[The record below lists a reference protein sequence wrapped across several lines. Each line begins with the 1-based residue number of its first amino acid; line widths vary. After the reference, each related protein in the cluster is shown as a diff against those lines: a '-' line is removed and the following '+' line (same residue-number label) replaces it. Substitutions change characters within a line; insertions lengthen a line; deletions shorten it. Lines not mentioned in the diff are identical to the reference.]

1 MHTWMSRAMA
11 SDSEPRT
18 HHSIDSNE
26 RHTMKRI
33 ALACAIVAAAIAAAA
48 FATTGSAQSRAA
60 TSLHL
65 ISTTQES
72 IGFAPEHHR
81 LRPGDRVGTGDAIT
95 GDDTG
100 IDRVICTVIDKDHAM
115 CTAVAQLSKG
125 TLTAESLASPE
136 PGETHYAIT
145 GGTGAYQGASGT
157 AVVTDIPGTAKADVQ
172 ITLLP

>member
-1 MHTWMSRAMA
+1 
-11 SDSEPRT
+11 
-18 HHSIDSNE
+18 
-26 RHTMKRI
+26 MKRV
-33 ALACAIVAAAIAAAA
+33 ALSCAIVAVAIAAAA
-48 FATTGSAQSRAA
+48 FATTGSAQSRPV

-65 ISTTQES
+65 ISTTQEF
-72 IGFAPEHHR
+72 IGFAPEHHQ

-100 IDRVICTVIDKDHAM
+100 IDRVICTVIDKQPRAM

-125 TLTAESLASPE
+125 TLTAESLVSAG

-145 GGTGAYQGASGT
+145 GGTGAYEGASGT
-157 AVVTDIPGTAKADVQ
+157 AVVTDIPGTAKADIQ

>member
-1 MHTWMSRAMA
+1 
-11 SDSEPRT
+11 
-18 HHSIDSNE
+18 
-26 RHTMKRI
+26 MKRI
-33 ALACAIVAAAIAAAA
+33 ALSCAIVAVAIAAAA

-72 IGFAPEHHR
+72 IGFVPKHHHQ

-100 IDRVICTVIDKDHAM
+100 IDRVICTVIDEHHAM

-125 TLTAESLASPE
+125 TLTAESLVSAG
-136 PGETHYAIT
+136 PGEAHYAIT
-145 GGTGAYQGASGT
+145 GGTGAYEGASGT
-157 AVVTDIPGTAKADVQ
+157 AVVTDIPGTAKADIQ